1 MSGQNFLTHI
11 NFVAR
16 KKWIER
22 KKRKKKK
29 EKFLLKKGRVEGNKR
44 NREKRKGKINLL
56 ELNLFYG

>member
-1 MSGQNFLTHI
+1 MHVD
-11 NFVAR
+11 FVAR

-56 ELNLFYG
+56 ELL